1 MFFSRQHLEGIL
13 MSNSTEIDDYDL
25 LEKYPDECR
34 RRGMEAYGI
43 TEDQLSVV
51 TPYEIHSILI
61 VNM

>member
-1 MFFSRQHLEGIL
+1 MQNN
-13 MSNSTEIDDYDL
+13 NSSMIDDYDL
-25 LEKYPDECR
+25 LDKDPEECR

-43 TEDQLSVV
+43 TEAQLSVV